1 MIKPRRD
8 FILSLIQYRDY
19 VFVRIGY
26 GFQQDLRNIKKEDE
40 ESSSKM
46 ITDMERLLE
55 SGTLTDVTIKCEN
68 RILECHKVGWFF

>member
-1 MIKPRRD
+1 M
-8 FILSLIQYRDY
+8 QYRDY